1 MRPLRGH
8 PQHYASWLRGAHQWA
23 RRRIDRLPPP
33 LAEFLIFG
41 FKQGWACLFG
51 GLMLAAIIASKVVWQ
66 PAWPLARY
74 DALFLFAALTQ
85 AAMLAFRLET
95 PDEAKVILLFH
106 LVGTAMEVFKTA
118 MGSWSYPE
126 PSFLRIGGV
135 PLFTGFMYASVG
147 SYMARALRLFD
158 MRFTRYPPFPW
169 TVALAVAIYVNFFTH
184 HYLFD
189 MRYLL
194 FAAAF
199 AIYGRTRIY
208 FTIDAAPRWMPL
220 LLAAFLTSIFL
231 WISENVGT
239 LTGTWLYP
247 TQLPSGWRP
256 VTLHKMGAWF
266 LLLIISFVLVTLVH
280 RPRAPGD
287 RADPVGLGSRRS

>member
-23 RRRIDRLPPP
+23 RRRIDRLPPW

-51 GLMLAAIIASKVVWQ
+51 GLMLAAIIASRVVWQ
-66 PAWPLARY
+66 PDWPLARY

-106 LVGTAMEVFKTA
+106 LVGTAMEVFKTTVGA
-118 MGSWSYPE
+118 WSYPE
-126 PSFLRIGGV
+126 SSLLRIGGV

-147 SYMARALRLFD
+147 SYMARVLRLFD
-158 MRFTRYPPFPW
+158 MRFTHYPPFVG
-169 TVALAVAIYVNFFTH
+169 TIALAVVIYVNFFTH

-189 MRYLL
+189 MRYVL

-199 AIYGRTRIY
+199 FLYGRTRIY
-208 FTIDAAPRWMPL
+208 FTIDVAQRWMPL

-231 WISENVGT
+231 WIAENVGT

-247 TQLPSGWRP
+247 SQSPSGWRP

-287 RADPVGLGSRRS
+287 PADPVGLRDHP